1 MKEYSFEY
9 VISGDAIGLTSPY
22 ETNNLNESITLFKK
36 EYGEETIILKIYET
50 NLDTNEMKVV
60 YELNI
65 PHVPRETLQE
75 NDHINHPEHYTKGIE
90 TLDYINS
97 WEMNFM
103 QGNVIKYVTRYPY
116 KNGLEDLKKA
126 QVYLNRLI
134 QLEETK

>member
-1 MKEYSFEY
+1 MN
-9 VISGDAIGLTSPY
+9 INY
-22 ETNNLNESITLFKK
+22 ENA
-36 EYGEETIILKIYET
+36 
-50 NLDTNEMKVV
+50 
-60 YELNI
+60 
-65 PHVPRETLQE
+65 PRETYAVNNLYPE
-75 NDHINHPEHYTKGIE
+75 VVEGMNDPVNHPEHYTKGIE

-126 QVYLNRLI
+126 RNYLNRLI

>member
-1 MKEYSFEY
+1 M
-9 VISGDAIGLTSPY
+9 
-22 ETNNLNESITLFKK
+22 
-36 EYGEETIILKIYET
+36 
-50 NLDTNEMKVV
+50 
-60 YELNI
+60 NI
-65 PHVPRETLQE
+65 NYDNVPRETLQE
-75 NDHINHPEHYTKGIE
+75 SDPVNHPKHYTKGIE

-103 QGNVIKYVTRYPY
+103 QGNVIKYATRYPY

>member
-1 MKEYSFEY
+1 M
-9 VISGDAIGLTSPY
+9 
-22 ETNNLNESITLFKK
+22 
-36 EYGEETIILKIYET
+36 
-50 NLDTNEMKVV
+50 
-60 YELNI
+60 NI
-65 PHVPRETLQE
+65 NYDNVPRETYSPNNLYPE
-75 NDHINHPEHYTKGIE
+75 VVEGMNDPVNHPEHYTKGIE

-126 QVYLNRLI
+126 RNYLNRLI